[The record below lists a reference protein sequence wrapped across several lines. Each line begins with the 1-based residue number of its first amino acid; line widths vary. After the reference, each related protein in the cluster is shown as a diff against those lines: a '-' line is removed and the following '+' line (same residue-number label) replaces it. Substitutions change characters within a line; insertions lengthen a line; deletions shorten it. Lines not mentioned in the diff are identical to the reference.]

1 MFWSEPGKD
10 VRVPVDPHT
19 IGPYLQTCFGLSQVE
34 IQEFQEILI
43 LLTLPSDMFWSQPGT
58 NVGVPIDP
66 HTVVPYLQTCFGLS
80 QVEM

>member
-34 IQEFQEILI
+34 IQ
-43 LLTLPSDMFWSQPGT
+43 DVPG
-58 NVGVPIDP
+58 DP
-66 HTVVPYLQTCFGLS
+66 HFVDLTFRHVLV
-80 QVEM
+80 